1 MKLMRRCTLRGAIKY
16 ILPITLLILVVICFI
31 WLCNI
36 NKQLKED
43 NDALT
48 STIEGLEA
56 EKDNLNTRILQLEAE
71 KQSFEEERHGFEE
84 ERQQLQLKIDDLKR
98 IQKKLIQQ
106 NSSLGTFK
114 SYTDYKCLARNSAQW
129 KLQERAYTDE
139 NGLRKIGDAYM
150 VALGS
155 YYGTTLG
162 TRYTVTLSNG
172 NVFQIV
178 LCDFKKNIHTDAN
191 NQKTLS
197 DGSVLEFYVDTS
209 ALPKS
214 VKTSGTIS
222 SIKYFSGSV
231 VSIVRN

>member
-1 MKLMRRCTLRGAIKY
+1 MKMMRRCTLRGAMKY
-16 ILPITLLILVVICFI
+16 ILPITLLILVVICFM

-48 STIEGLEA
+48 STIEDLEA
-56 EKDNLNTRILQLEAE
+56 ENNSLNTYILQLEKE
-71 KQSFEEERHGFEE
+71 KQSFEEER
-84 ERQQLQLKIDDLKR
+84 QQLELKIDDLKR
-98 IQKKLIQQ
+98 IQNKLIQQ

-129 KLQERAYTDE
+129 KLQEQAYTDE

-162 TRYTVTLSNG
+162 TKYTVTLSNG
-172 NVFQIV
+172 SVFQII
-178 LCDFKKNIHTDAN
+178 LCDCKKNIHTDAN

-209 ALPKS
+209 VLPKS

-222 SIKYFSGSV
+222 SINFFSGSV
-231 VSIVRN
+231 VSIVQN

>member
-16 ILPITLLILVVICFI
+16 ILPITLLILVVICFM
-31 WLCNI
+31 WFCNI

-56 EKDNLNTRILQLEAE
+56 EKDNLNTRISQLE
-71 KQSFEEERHGFEE
+71 EEN
-84 ERQQLQLKIDDLKR
+84 QQLKLKIDDLKR
-98 IQKKLIQQ
+98 IQSKLIKQ

-129 KLQERAYTDE
+129 KLQEQAYTDE

-162 TRYTVTLSNG
+162 TKYTVTLSNG
-172 NVFQIV
+172 SVFQAI
-178 LCDFKKNIHTDAN
+178 LCDCKKDIHTDAN

-197 DGSVLEFYVDTS
+197 DGSVLEFYVDTVV
-209 ALPKS
+209 LPKS

-222 SIKYFSGSV
+222 SINFFSGSV